1 MPQHLKTYMA
11 WLTAIFVLKQK
22 HTFRFWYCYTF
33 HASFF
38 VSKTNYSDHNNAF
51 VYIIC
56 ELKLHPMTDFEWIV
70 SRQAQLIVVLITGC
84 TWISFGW

>member
-1 MPQHLKTYMA
+1 MPQNLKTYIA

-22 HTFRFWYCYTF
+22 HTFRFWYCFTF
-33 HASFF
+33 ML
-38 VSKTNYSDHNNAF
+38 VSLFQKPIIQTTINAF

-56 ELKLHPMTDFEWIV
+56 ALKLHQMNDFEWIV
-70 SRQAQLIVVLITGC
+70 SRQAQLIIVLITGC